1 MEALETQEGLS
12 EEPSFTQH
20 PEILT
25 TLVARIMRVESVTWG
40 DPQRQGWL
48 VRFRG
53 QILGDTE
60 AAYAQLESALKPYE
74 ITPLFRMGRGHKH
87 EVLLVPGLLKPKPSR
102 AIWNAVLFV
111 LTVLSVLAAGVSYA
125 YQGPPD
131 FGPGARE
138 ALREALSGGL
148 AFTVSLLAILL
159 AHEFGHY
166 LAARYH
172 GTEVT
177 LPYFLP
183 FPFSI
188 FGTLGAFISLKTPP
202 RNKKV
207 LLDIGIAGPLAGMV
221 VALPVLLIGLH
232 LSPVQPL
239 PTSLPEGSGLMLEGN
254 SILYLFSKWLVFGKL
269 LPAPVD
275 YGGLSPVLYWLKF
288 FFTGHPI
295 PWGGQDVYLHPVA
308 WAGWA
313 GLLVTAFNLI
323 PLGTL
328 DGGHVLYAFLGE
340 KARSLFWP
348 LLGGLLLLG
357 FVWSGWWFWAFLL
370 FFLGRV
376 YAEPLDQITPLDG
389 KRRALAIAGMVLL
402 VLVFTPIPLQV
413 VSAF

>member
-1 MEALETQEGLS
+1 MEARDEL
-12 EEPSFTQH
+12 PVADIQH
-20 PEILT
+20 PEVLT
-25 TLVARIMRVESVTWG
+25 ALVARIMRVESVTWG
-40 DPQRQGWL
+40 DPQRRGWL
-48 VRFRG
+48 ARYRG
-53 QILGDTE
+53 QILGDSE

-74 ITPLFRMGRGHKH
+74 ITPLFRQGRGHKH
-87 EVLLVPGLLKPKPSR
+87 EVLLVPGLLEPGPSR
-102 AIWNAVLFV
+102 TVWNAVLFV
-111 LTVLSVLAAGVSYA
+111 LTVLSVFTAGVSYA
-125 YQGPPD
+125 YQGPAD
-131 FGPGARE
+131 FGPGARA

-166 LAARYH
+166 LAARHH

-188 FGTLGAFISLKTPP
+188 FGTLGAFIRLKTPP

-221 VALPVLLIGLH
+221 VALPVLLWGLH

-239 PTSLPEGSGLMLEGN
+239 PTSLPAEGGLMLEGN
-254 SILYLFSKWLVFGKL
+254 SLLYLLSKWLVFGKL
-269 LPAPVD
+269 LPAPAD
-275 YGGLSPVLYWLKF
+275 YGGLSPVVYWLKF

-313 GLLVTAFNLI
+313 GLLVTAFNLV

-328 DGGHVLYAFLGE
+328 DGGHVLYALLGE
-340 KARSLFWP
+340 KAPRLFWP
-348 LLGGLLLLG
+348 LLGVLLALG
-357 FVWSGWWFWAFLL
+357 FVWSGWWLWAFLL

-389 KRRALAIAGMVLL
+389 KRKALAIAGIVLL
-402 VLVFTPIPLQV
+402 ILVFTPIPLQV
-413 VSAF
+413 VPAV